1 MEFKKLML
9 LQLFAEEGGEDPTPN
24 TDPNTDPKD
33 DPKPDQRIIFPDKQ
47 SFMARVKREAN
58 KQSANAKADFLKD
71 LGIADEN
78 TLKSI
83 IADYN
88 TQQDQNKRNKG
99 L

>member
-9 LQLFAEEGGEDPTPN
+9 LQLFAEEGGEDSTPN
-24 TDPNTDPKD
+24 TDPNTDPKTDPKD

-71 LGIADEN
+71 LGIADED
-78 TLKSI
+78 TFKV
-83 IADYN
+83 YYC
-88 TQQDQNKRNKG
+88 
-99 L
+99 